1 MAVKTIRKIGDPVLR
16 KISEKVEKIDKEIS
30 RLIKDMI
37 DTINLDEYN
46 AVGLAA
52 VQIGVLKRVIVINWG
67 EN

>member
-37 DTINLDEYN
+37 DTISLDEYN
-46 AVGLAA
+46 A
-52 VQIGVLKRVIVINWG
+52 
-67 EN
+67 